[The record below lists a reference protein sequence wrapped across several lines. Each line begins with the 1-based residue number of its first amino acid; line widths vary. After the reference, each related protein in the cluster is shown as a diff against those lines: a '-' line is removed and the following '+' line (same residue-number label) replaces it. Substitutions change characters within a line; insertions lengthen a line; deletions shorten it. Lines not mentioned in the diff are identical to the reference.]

1 MTSPVRV
8 ASYLL
13 FLQSATGQAMLVW
26 KEKLTHISGSA
37 ATVQMQVVP
46 SLLITVTDSSI
57 PQGLAD
63 LDLKTVLA
71 GMRKN

>member
-1 MTSPVRV
+1 MRV

-13 FLQSATGQAMLVW
+13 FLQSATGQTMLVW
-26 KEKLTHISGSA
+26 KEKLTHISGT

-71 GMRKN
+71 RIRKN